1 MCKVFF
7 KLYFR
12 KGEYMPQ
19 SWSGIRK
26 RLEEDL
32 LCEKLRGR
40 VKYFITRYRESHDG
54 ELSRFAISI
63 DNNQIISGSGNWWD
77 DFTINDINQGNFTT
91 RNFSEAL
98 DFYLHNPIENSI
110 TSDNGLIRL
119 LAILDRRIG
128 KRTLDRLKDTVSEQP
143 EWLRPFYTLRLKA
156 EGLL

>member
-1 MCKVFF
+1 
-7 KLYFR
+7 
-12 KGEYMPQ
+12 MPQ

-40 VKYFITRYRESHDG
+40 VKYFITRYRESHD
-54 ELSRFAISI
+54 EARSRFAILI
-63 DNNQIISGSGNWWD
+63 DNEQV
-77 DFTINDINQGNFTT
+77 INANDCHWLDKSVDDINKGCFTT
-91 RNFSEAL
+91 FNFSKAL
-98 DFYLHNPIENSI
+98 DYYLHNPIENSI
-110 TSDNGLIRL
+110 TSKNGLIRL